1 MSRFSGFLRRRRN
14 VVLFSLVAVAVLVGV
29 FATATRTS
37 EPDLPTVE
45 VKKGEFVDT
54 LEIRGDIKPF
64 KSIVLTSPMQSG
76 ELQIVKLAKNGA
88 MVNPG
93 DLLVQF
99 DGSTLQRTIQEKQSE
114 LRQSDAEIEQARAQ
128 SRLTEEQNATAL
140 MKSRYDI
147 DRARLDV
154 DRGDTV
160 ARIENDKAKL
170 TLADSQQRL
179 RELEEKIKSDRTS
192 AEADVAAKS
201 RKREKA
207 LFDLQRAERG
217 LKNLEL
223 RAPGAGMVNILP
235 NYRSGSMFGGG
246 EQEFREGDRA
256 WPGAAIVE
264 LPDLSSVHLEARLDE
279 SDRGRLKASQEAIVR
294 IEAIPGATSRPH
306 QRHLGARPRR
316 LQLRVA
322 ADQELRAQPGSRGRR
337 PEIRPGMS
345 AVARIAVERVPDVL
359 LVPAE
364 SVFQHDGAPVVYRL
378 DGPAFKETPIQI
390 QRRGREQSIVASG
403 LDARRSHRAAPSP
416 GGVDQEDRVKR
427 RVLLVAIV
435 VAILG
440 AGAAIAIAVTRL
452 PERGSAVPTARVS
465 KEPLNLTVHAVG
477 ELRAGR
483 TVTLVTPPVGPGAL
497 RIVNVI
503 QTGMPVKK
511 DDVGDGVRSGRS
523 AVRAR
528 AGEVGSCRGRA
539 GSREDGGRRRRAEG
553 AGRRRAA
560 HGEVRRAPRP
570 SST

>member
-1 MSRFSGFLRRRRN
+1 ML
-14 VVLFSLVAVAVLVGV
+14 AGV
-29 FATATRTS
+29 FATATRSS

-64 KSIVLTSPMQSG
+64 KSIVMTSPMQSG

-140 MKSRYDI
+140 MKTRYDV

-235 NYRSGSMFGGG
+235 NFRIGQHVRRRRAGVPRRRPRLAGRRDSRASRSLVGPP
-246 EQEFREGDRA
+246 R
-256 WPGAAIVE
+256 GAAGRVRPRPAE
-264 LPDLSSVHLEARLDE
+264 GRPG
-279 SDRGRLKASQEAIVR
+279 SDVR
-294 IEAIPGATSRPH
+294 IEAHPGPRLQGAH

-316 LQLRVA
+316 FQLRLA
-322 ADQELRAQPGSRGRR
+322 ADQELRSQS
-337 PEIRPGMS
+337 
-345 AVARIAVERVPDVL
+345 D
-359 LVPAE
+359 PA
-364 SVFQHDGAPVVYRL
+364 STA
-378 DGPAFKETPIQI
+378 T
-390 QRRGREQSIVASG
+390 
-403 LDARRSHRAAPSP
+403 RRS
-416 GGVDQEDRVKR
+416 
-427 RVLLVAIV
+427 
-435 VAILG
+435 
-440 AGAAIAIAVTRL
+440 
-452 PERGSAVPTARVS
+452 
-465 KEPLNLTVHAVG
+465 
-477 ELRAGR
+477 
-483 TVTLVTPPVGPGAL
+483 
-497 RIVNVI
+497 
-503 QTGMPVKK
+503 
-511 DDVGDGVRSGRS
+511 
-523 AVRAR
+523 VRA
-528 AGEVGSCRGRA
+528 
-539 GSREDGGRRRRAEG
+539 
-553 AGRRRAA
+553 
-560 HGEVRRAPRP
+560 
-570 SST
+570 

>member
-1 MSRFSGFLRRRRN
+1 MSRLSGFLRRRRN

-140 MKSRYDI
+140 MKTRYDI

-170 TLADSQQRL
+170 TLSDSQQRL

-201 RKREKA
+201 RKHEKA

-217 LKNLEL
+217 LKN
-223 RAPGAGMVNILP
+223 
-235 NYRSGSMFGGG
+235 
-246 EQEFREGDRA
+246 
-256 WPGAAIVE
+256 
-264 LPDLSSVHLEARLDE
+264 
-279 SDRGRLKASQEAIVR
+279 
-294 IEAIPGATSRPH
+294 
-306 QRHLGARPRR
+306 
-316 LQLRVA
+316 
-322 ADQELRAQPGSRGRR
+322 
-337 PEIRPGMS
+337 
-345 AVARIAVERVPDVL
+345 
-359 LVPAE
+359 
-364 SVFQHDGAPVVYRL
+364 
-378 DGPAFKETPIQI
+378 
-390 QRRGREQSIVASG
+390 
-403 LDARRSHRAAPSP
+403 
-416 GGVDQEDRVKR
+416 
-427 RVLLVAIV
+427 
-435 VAILG
+435 
-440 AGAAIAIAVTRL
+440 
-452 PERGSAVPTARVS
+452 
-465 KEPLNLTVHAVG
+465 
-477 ELRAGR
+477 
-483 TVTLVTPPVGPGAL
+483 
-497 RIVNVI
+497 
-503 QTGMPVKK
+503 
-511 DDVGDGVRSGRS
+511 
-523 AVRAR
+523 
-528 AGEVGSCRGRA
+528 
-539 GSREDGGRRRRAEG
+539 
-553 AGRRRAA
+553 
-560 HGEVRRAPRP
+560 
-570 SST
+570 